1 MKKNLFDTITNVF
14 VGVEYAFI
22 ALIIY
27 IEHAYVNVVYGRVLM
42 NIFNYLLDT
51 NYAYLYKEDAI
62 TVVLALAIMVGICI
76 VIFRVMSIMNNMLKK
91 VDDILDEKLSKI
103 LK

>member
-91 VDDILDEKLSKI
+91 LTTYLMKNCRKY
-103 LK
+103 